1 MNIRSGFTLEQMARE
16 AADAIY
22 RKQKECGFVN
32 TICYDAGVPAIVKQL
47 EILNNE
53 IRDLH
58 EQIRKLNSGE
68 VNF

>member
-1 MNIRSGFTLEQMARE
+1 MKMRSGFILEQMARE

-22 RKQKECGFVN
+22 RKQRECGFVN

-58 EQIRKLNSGE
+58 ERIRIIKSGE
-68 VNF
+68 VDF